1 MLDCYMALT
10 LPYTVRL
17 AKALEPHGLKWI
29 EECLPPDDYDGYKE
43 LRQALLGS
51 SVLVTTGEHEYS
63 RYGFRRLIADR
74 AADVLQPDI
83 TWMGGLTEAR
93 RVVAM
98 AAAYDIPVIPHGSSV
113 YSYHLQYAFH
123 NCPVAELINLHPTSD
138 EVVPYFG
145 SLFSDEP
152 LPKDGF
158 IDLPDRPGFGVT
170 LVRDG
175 LHRPW
180 ARTAEESAAQYAVTS
195 QADSG
200 LVGDETRPRMG
211 I

>member
-1 MLDCYMALT
+1 MT
-10 LPYTVRL
+10 LVRRV
-17 AKALEPHGLKWI
+17 P
-29 EECLPPDDYDGYKE
+29 
-43 LRQALLGS
+43 LLH
-51 SVLVTTGEHEYS
+51 T
-63 RYGFRRLIADR
+63 
-74 AADVLQPDI
+74 
-83 TWMGGLTEAR
+83 AR
-93 RVVAM
+93 RRGGE
-98 AAAYDIPVIPHGSSV
+98 GSA
-113 YSYHLQYAFH
+113 Q
-123 NCPVAELINLHPTSD
+123 
-138 EVVPYFG
+138 VVPYFG

>member
-1 MLDCYMALT
+1 MDRGVPPSGRLRRVQGTAAGAARQQRPRHYGRARVLE
-10 LPYTVRL
+10 VRL
-17 AKALEPHGLKWI
+17 PAAHRGPRGGRAAAGHHVDGRAHRGAPRRRDGGGLRH
-29 EECLPPDDYDGYKE
+29 PGHPA
-43 LRQALLGS
+43 RLLGPACAGCS
-51 SVLVTTGEHEYS
+51 TQPVRSCSTGGCE
-63 RYGFRRLIADR
+63 
-74 AADVLQPDI
+74 Q
-83 TWMGGLTEAR
+83 
-93 RVVAM
+93 
-98 AAAYDIPVIPHGSSV
+98 V